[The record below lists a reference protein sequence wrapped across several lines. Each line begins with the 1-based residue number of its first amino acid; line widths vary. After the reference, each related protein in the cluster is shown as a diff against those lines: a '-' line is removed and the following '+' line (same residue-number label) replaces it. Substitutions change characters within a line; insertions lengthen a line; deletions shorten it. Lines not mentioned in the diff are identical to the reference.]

1 MAPDQFFKPLAGPVW
16 LRPGVFLIRMARQQ
30 PRTAAAATVVVALLG
45 LVEGVGL
52 GLLLPLLSLI
62 GVETSAKAGGP
73 AHAVERAFAVLGIPL
88 TLISV
93 LAVFF
98 AVGLLQVALHATQQ
112 YLIVRS
118 GESLTSLLRRRL
130 FDAASQAAWSVLSA
144 GRGAHLVNAVVSEA
158 NRIGLIYGN
167 TITAFGLLANFL
179 IYLGLA
185 CWLSWRFTL
194 LMALF
199 GGFSMLALRW
209 LYSSSRR
216 FGAYTSA
223 ATNRMQEVLDEH
235 IGGASNAKL
244 IRALGAGE
252 WSRKAFSAAV
262 DAVGTYARRN
272 QGNTILIKT
281 SVEPLGLLFI
291 VATIYLSVT
300 IVRLP
305 AAELILLLIIFYR
318 ITPRLVMLQEMLQ
331 RISGVLPAY
340 ESVSKMLQSL
350 DEAREPRAGWP
361 FPGLRDAIELQGVR
375 VFLGERTVLENI
387 NLTIRARTFMALVGT
402 SGGGKT
408 TILDVL
414 TGVVQPDE
422 GAVLVDGV
430 PLSEI
435 DLAAYRGRIGI
446 VPQENVFFHDTVAA
460 NLRLAKSDATD
471 AEIWDALAEAHA
483 DGFIRARGE
492 GLDTII
498 GDQGLRLSG
507 GQRQRLALARA
518 LLRKPDILL
527 LDEPTSALDE
537 ETELIIRET
546 LKRLH
551 GTVTIVLISH
561 RMSMAE
567 SADVVQSVAEGR
579 VGQLI

>member
-1 MAPDQFFKPLAGPVW
+1 MV
-16 LRPGVFLIRMARQQ
+16 RQQ
-30 PRTAAAATVVVALLG
+30 PKMAAAATTVVALLG

-62 GVETSAKAGGP
+62 GIETGAKTGGP
-73 AHAVERAFAVLGIPL
+73 AQAVEQAFKALGIPL
-88 TLISV
+88 TLVSV

-98 AVGLLQVALHATQQ
+98 AVGLLQVALHGTQQ

-130 FDAASQAAWSVLSA
+130 FDATSRANWSILSA
-144 GRGAHLVNAVVSEA
+144 GRGAHLVNAMVSEA

-185 CWLSWRFTL
+185 FWLSWRFTL

-209 LYSSSRR
+209 LYRSSRR

-244 IRALGAGE
+244 IRALGGGE
-252 WSRKAFSAAV
+252 WSRKTFSEAVAAV
-262 DAVGTYARRN
+262 GAYMRRN

-291 VATIYLSVT
+291 VTTIYLSVT
-300 IVRLP
+300 LVRLP
-305 AAELILLLIIFYR
+305 AAELILFLLIFYR

-340 ESVSKMLQSL
+340 ESISQTLQSL
-350 DEAREPRAGWP
+350 EEARERHGNRP
-361 FPGLRDAIELQGVR
+361 FSGVREAIELKGVR
-375 VFLGERTVLENI
+375 VCRGERTLLETV
-387 NLTIRARTFMALVGT
+387 NLTIRARTSIALFGT

-430 PLSEI
+430 PLEEL
-435 DLAAYRGRIGI
+435 DLTAYRSRLGI

-460 NLRLAKSDATD
+460 NLRLAKPDATD
-471 AEIWDALAEAHA
+471 AEIWDALAAAHA
-483 DGFIRARGE
+483 DGFVRARGE
-492 GLDTII
+492 GLDTVI

-518 LLRKPDILL
+518 LLRKPDLLL
-527 LDEPTSALDE
+527 LDEPTSALDQ
-537 ETELIIRET
+537 ETESVIRNT
-546 LKRLH
+546 LKCLRGH
-551 GTVTIVLISH
+551 TTIVVVTH
-561 RMSMAE
+561 RMSMTQD
-567 SADVVQSVAEGR
+567 ADHVYAVEAGKLTGGYVPEDPAKEPA
-579 VGQLI
+579 GQPLAR